1 MFGNKLAKIE
11 KLAQKGNAEKL
22 KGLVNDKKE
31 DVRLAA
37 IDALGRC
44 SDEVAFNTLTT
55 LINSP
60 DAQTRIH
67 VVKAMAE
74 TKQPKVRAFL
84 EHRKELE
91 KDPKVLAVI
100 NDVCKG
106 TKSMLEG
113 K

>member
-1 MFGNKLAKIE
+1 MGLFGSKLDTIE

-22 KGLVNDKKE
+22 KGMVNDKKPE
-31 DVRLAA
+31 VRLAA

-55 LINSP
+55 LINAP
-60 DAQTRIH
+60 DAETRIH
-67 VVKAMAE
+67 VVRALAA

-91 KDPKVLAVI
+91 TDEKVKAVI
-100 NDVCKG
+100 AEVNK
-106 TKSMLEG
+106 TAKSSI
-113 K
+113 

>member
-1 MFGNKLAKIE
+1 MGLFGSKLSTIE

-22 KGLVNDKKE
+22 KGMVNDKKPE
-31 DVRLAA
+31 VRLAA

-55 LINSP
+55 LINTP
-60 DAQTRIH
+60 DAETRIH
-67 VVKAMAE
+67 VVRALAA

-91 KDPKVLAVI
+91 TDEKVKAVI
-100 NDVCKG
+100 AEVNK
-106 TKSMLEG
+106 TAKSSI
-113 K
+113 